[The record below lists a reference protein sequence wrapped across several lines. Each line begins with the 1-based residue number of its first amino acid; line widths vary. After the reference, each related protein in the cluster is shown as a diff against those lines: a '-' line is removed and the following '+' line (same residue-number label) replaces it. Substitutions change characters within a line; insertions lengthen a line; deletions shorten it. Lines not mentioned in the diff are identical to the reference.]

1 MDFAAVDFLAC
12 LVAAVAAYAF
22 GAAWY
27 MTLAKAWVAA
37 VGRSEAELKANATP
51 VTYLVSALALFVMAV
66 VLALIWGGGLAAASL
81 TDVLRTSVILW
92 VGFVLTTLAVNHAYQ
107 GQKRSLT
114 VIDGGYWLGVLLI
127 EGIVLWLFA

>member
-1 MDFAAVDFLAC
+1 
-12 LVAAVAAYAF
+12 
-22 GAAWY
+22 
-27 MTLAKAWVAA
+27 
-37 VGRSEAELKANATP
+37 
-51 VTYLVSALALFVMAV
+51 VTALALFVMAV
-66 VLALIWGGGLAAASL
+66 VLAMIWGGGLAAASP

-107 GQKRSLT
+107 AQKRSLT

>member
-1 MDFAAVDFLAC
+1 MDFSSVDFVAC
-12 LVAAVAAYAF
+12 LVAAVAAFVF

-27 MTLAKAWVAA
+27 MTLAKPWMAA
-37 VGRSEAELKANATP
+37 IGKTEAEVKANRSP
-51 VTYLVSALALFVMAV
+51 IPFLVSGLALFVMAV
-66 VLALIWGGGLAAASL
+66 VLAMIWGGGLAAAGL

-127 EGIVLWLFA
+127 EGVVLWLFA